1 MSNARFGLRTRTGQI
16 SDIIQNSSGLYYL
29 LNTYTN
35 AAAAYSLRILSSTYM
50 GSAIRVR
57 RASDSTEQDIGFDG
71 SGDLD
76 TSSLATFCSGTN
88 GFVTT
93 WYDQSG
99 NSNDATQSTAA
110 SQPKIYDSSSGVIT
124 ENGNPAIDFNGSSND
139 LTSPS
144 TITNEFV
151 SIFGVFKTEKS
162 TGSQYLFGVTNET
175 LGTRRASWI
184 SGTNYYSSGFSANL
198 LISAISTN
206 TQYLG
211 VNFFDN
217 DLNQIS
223 GAINGSYVSPS
234 SLTLNNL
241 SSPIIAIGNGGT
253 FTEYH
258 DGKIQEVIIYDS
270 DQSANR
276 TGIETNINDY
286 YAIY

>member
-1 MSNARFGLRTRTGQI
+1 MSNARFGLRVRSGQI
-16 SDIIQNSSGLYYL
+16 SDLIEGTAIPPPL
-29 LNTYTN
+29 LDEFPN
-35 AAAAYSLRILSSTYM
+35 AAAAYSLRKLRTAYT

-57 RASDSTEQDIGFDG
+57 RSSDNAEQDIGFD
-71 SGDLD
+71 SFNNLD
-76 TSSLATFCSGTN
+76 TSTLSTFVGANN

-99 NSNDATQSTAA
+99 NSNNATQAA
-110 SQPKIYDSSSGVIT
+110 AGDQPKVVDAGVLVT
-124 ENGNPAIDFNGSSND
+124 ENGNPAIDFDGSSNE
-139 LTSPS
+139 LTSSS

-162 TGSQYLFGVTNET
+162 TGNQYLFGVTNET
-175 LGTRRASWI
+175 TGTRRASWI
-184 SGTNYYSSGFSANL
+184 SGTNYYSSGFSSNL
-198 LISAISTN
+198 LISAISIN

-253 FTEYH
+253 FSEYH
-258 DGKIQEVIIYDS
+258 DGKIQEAIIYDS

-286 YAIY
+286 YEIY

>member
-1 MSNARFGLRTRTGQI
+1 MSNARFGLRTRTGEVSNI
-16 SDIIQNSSGLYYL
+16 VQNTSALDYL
-29 LNTYTN
+29 LNDYTN
-35 AAAAYSLRILSSTYM
+35 AAAAYSLRILSSTYT

-57 RASDSTEQDIGFDG
+57 RASDNAEQDIGFDAN
-71 SGDLD
+71 GDLD

-99 NSNDATQSTAA
+99 NSNNATQATAGN
-110 SQPKIYDSSSGVIT
+110 QPKVVDAGVLVT
-124 ENGNPAIDFNGSSND
+124 ENGNPAIDFNGSSNE

-162 TGSQYLFGVTNET
+162 TGNQYLFGVTNET
-175 LGTRRASWI
+175 SGTRRASWI
-184 SGTNYYSSGFSANL
+184 SGTNYYSSGFISNL